1 MAKSKPAGESK
12 VGLIIALAFFVITSI
27 ALGVF
32 AYQFNSEV
40 EGANNK
46 VKEAKATEQ
55 KATDL
60 LLAERKRVS
69 MYKSLVGV
77 DLSEDEKTVLGGVP
91 STDPLRAEQQELMAR
106 IRGGLQSV
114 AAAEKLDFDPATF
127 LLWDWPA
134 NGNLPPSPKS
144 GSQPNR
150 STSLQQESL
159 RLVSAA
165 EKIRLQA
172 VSAKVAAEQSNASFN
187 AAVAEYT
194 KAKEELEKARLETVA
209 EKAKVVAALAAAK
222 EAASSAY
229 KDDTDTF
236 RQRQAN
242 LNLEKN
248 VLAQANEQLKNT
260 LQDNKQTLEDLRKRD
275 EAKKSVLPYDL
286 PKGKIVSRRGNA
298 VEINLGYA
306 DRLQTGVVFSVQP
319 LDYTDKGEQSR
330 IRQVFDPKGRPVRD
344 REGNAVKM
352 FQPKGSIEVVE
363 VLGPNLAKGLIT
375 GEYDDTREPIMAEDL
390 LYNASWQKGNSDH
403 VVLVGIFDKDGNG
416 TDDIRQVATELK
428 KAGVTV
434 DGYWDLATNKWA
446 EGGPTERTAYVIR
459 GEFPLVLPGAMGEG
473 LTKEKENLRGSLSAA
488 LTQADNKG
496 AKVISY
502 RDYFPRVGYKVAFG
516 LPDDTVNQA
525 AAKYLQAALPP
536 PDAPR

>member
-275 EAKKSVLPYDL
+275 EAKKSVLPFDL